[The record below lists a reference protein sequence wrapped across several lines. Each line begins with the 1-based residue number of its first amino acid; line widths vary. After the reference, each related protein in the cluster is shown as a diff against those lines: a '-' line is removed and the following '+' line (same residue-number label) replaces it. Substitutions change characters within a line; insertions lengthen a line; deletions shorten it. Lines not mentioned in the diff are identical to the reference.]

1 MKECISDKV
10 KLGNFQVAS
19 FQEITGDSLLQK
31 GLTKNN
37 EKSSTGEVLCNRENG
52 NAVLLNNLIW
62 SSCWST
68 ITFIVCSG
76 LTNYSISKPGSNSYS

>member
-1 MKECISDKV
+1 M
-10 KLGNFQVAS
+10 G
-19 FQEITGDSLLQK
+19 GDSLLQT

-62 SSCWST
+62 SIS
-68 ITFIVCSG
+68 IKLQ
-76 LTNYSISKPGSNSYS
+76 LTLPG

>member
-37 EKSSTGEVLCNRENG
+37 EKSSTGEVL
-52 NAVLLNNLIW
+52 
-62 SSCWST
+62 
-68 ITFIVCSG
+68 
-76 LTNYSISKPGSNSYS
+76 K